1 MTVTLNNRRD
11 FTLENLKRVAINGE
25 SIRISR
31 SAKRSM
37 TKARQSFMAY
47 LNSDRS
53 RFIYG
58 TTSGAGHHA
67 SQRLSPI
74 QQKEMAERCGADLV
88 VGSEPG
94 ELEAAAP
101 SLTNGLGA
109 DVTVETVGGN
119 SIAPL

>member
-11 FTLENLKRVAINGE
+11 FTLEHLKRVAIGGE

-31 SAKRSM
+31 SAKTSM
-37 TKARQSFMAY
+37 NQARRSFMTY

-67 SQRLSPI
+67 SQRLSPK
-74 QQKEMAERCGADLV
+74 QQKQMAQQRNRVAPGGGFGPDYLPERV
-88 VGSEPG
+88 VRMII
-94 ELEAAAP
+94 LHA
-101 SLTNGLGA
+101 
-109 DVTVETVGGN
+109 
-119 SIAPL
+119 